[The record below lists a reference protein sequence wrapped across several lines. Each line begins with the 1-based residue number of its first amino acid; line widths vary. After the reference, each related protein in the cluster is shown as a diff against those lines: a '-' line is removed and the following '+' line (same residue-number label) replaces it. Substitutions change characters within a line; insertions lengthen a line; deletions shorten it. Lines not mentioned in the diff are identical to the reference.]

1 MDLMPVVTM
10 ISSASPTSGK
20 GPTFSSIPST
30 YEDLLVIGSMK
41 NDRTAGSGTIVNR
54 LEVRMNG
61 DTGSNYMYGYW
72 GPQQGSLLAE
82 YQNGWNAMMMIGS
95 SSSASSNTGWGS
107 FWVYIPGY
115 KNTTEYKSVQVIA
128 AFSQG
133 PSLLEAAVT
142 GKGCWKS
149 NAAINELSFET
160 AYGTNV
166 VAGTNLVLYGISNS

>member
-1 MDLMPVVTM
+1 MSVVTM
-10 ISSASPTSGK
+10 IASASPTSGK

-41 NDRTAGSGTIVNR
+41 NDRTLGSGTIVNR

-61 DTGSNYMYGYW
+61 DTGTNYMYGYW
-72 GPQQGSLLAE
+72 GTQQGSLLAE
-82 YQNGWNAMMMIGS
+82 YQNSWNAIMMIGS

-115 KNTTEYKSVQVIA
+115 KNTTEYKSVQAIA

-133 PSLLEAAVT
+133 PSLIEASVT
-142 GKGCWKS
+142 GKGCWKN